1 MSIYRWAMKFGA
13 LILFITSLLIFLI
26 SIGANLMSGEN
37 AWSSV
42 AGELNPSFPRIWFFM
57 LAVINA
63 LSSSALTFFGA
74 CLLYRVDVA
83 LRGREAAE

>member
-1 MSIYRWAMKFGA
+1 MSVYRVAMKYGA
-13 LILFITSLLIFLI
+13 IILCIISLLIFLI
-26 SIGANLMSGEN
+26 SVGANLMTGGN

-42 AGELNPSFPRIWFFM
+42 AGNLDPSFPRAWFFM

-63 LSSSALTFFGA
+63 LTASALPFFGA

-83 LRGREAAE
+83 LGRQDASE